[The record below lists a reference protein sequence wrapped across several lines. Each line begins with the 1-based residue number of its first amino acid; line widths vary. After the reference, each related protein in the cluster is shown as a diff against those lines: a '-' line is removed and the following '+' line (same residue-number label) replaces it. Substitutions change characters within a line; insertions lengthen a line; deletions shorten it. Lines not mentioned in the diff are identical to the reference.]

1 MSDSSGLTDLVSA
14 LKSITSSPTG
24 DGERNKPLLPFAQ
37 DSLPKKKEYYT
48 ALAKSLRKI
57 GTGNGGK
64 IPDTQSRAREIPQK
78 RKVIST
84 KHGPAGASKARMT
97 PQEVRDMVRGNCS
110 LIKTVRSASQ
120 IKGIE
125 RRIKRLYEKGNT
137 TPETLARYLEDEC
150 GLEDWQ
156 AERIVRDQMLKYEA
170 AAKLDGLKRRGV
182 KRVMWCAGKCENH
195 RPSHVAKWPGGLNGL
210 VFDIDKPP
218 IDPATG
224 EPTMP
229 GEQINCHCY
238 LKAVK

>member
-1 MSDSSGLTDLVSA
+1 
-14 LKSITSSPTG
+14 
-24 DGERNKPLLPFAQ
+24 
-37 DSLPKKKEYYT
+37 
-48 ALAKSLRKI
+48 
-57 GTGNGGK
+57 
-64 IPDTQSRAREIPQK
+64 
-78 RKVIST
+78 
-84 KHGPAGASKARMT
+84 MT
-97 PQEVRDMVRGNCS
+97 PQEVRDMVKGNCS
-110 LIKTVRSASQ
+110 LIKTVQGKKR
-120 IKGIE
+120 IEGIE

-156 AERIVRDQMLKYEA
+156 AERIVKDQMLKYEA
-170 AAKLDGLKRRGV
+170 AAKLDQLKRRGV
-182 KRVMWCAGKCENH
+182 KRVMWCAGKCEKH
-195 RPSHVAKWPGGLNGL
+195 RPSHIARWPSGLNGL